1 MLTAIVRASTE
12 YALAL
17 VAPPACAAC
26 DAPVRIGVAF
36 CGPCAATLAPLHSP
50 AAAFAYGGALQQAIV
65 RMKYQ
70 GRSDL
75 ARTLGRLLAQHA
87 SQHWSSVAWIV
98 PVPLYPHRLYVRGY
112 NQSALLAGPVALA
125 LGAALR
131 PGLLHRVRATEAQ
144 AGLAQASREGNVLQ
158 AFRARSPGPGR
169 ILLIDDVRTTG
180 STLRA
185 CTSALYAAGAFEVC
199 ALALAQA

>member
-17 VAPPACAAC
+17 VAPPVCAAC
-26 DAPVRIGVAF
+26 DAPIRIGVAF
-36 CGPCAATLAPLHSP
+36 CGPCASTLAPLDSP

-70 GRSDL
+70 GRSDVS
-75 ARTLGRLLAQHA
+75 RTLGRLLAQHA
-87 SQHWSSVAWIV
+87 LQYWPSVAWV
-98 PVPLYPHRLYVRGY
+98 LPVPLYPHRLYARGY
-112 NQSALLAGPVALA
+112 NQSSLLAGPVALA
-125 LGAALR
+125 LAARLR

-144 AGLAQASREGNVLQ
+144 AGLPQASREGNVLH
-158 AFRARSPGPGR
+158 AFRARSPGPGS
-169 ILLIDDVRTTG
+169 ILLVDDVRTTG

-185 CTSALYAAGAFEVC
+185 CTAALHAAGVTDVC